1 MKNIIIA
8 LLGYIFI
15 GTGVLSI
22 FLPFLQG
29 ILFIVIGVYLL
40 SVGSPK
46 VHKKLHLAYL
56 AFKVRFPKIARMLE
70 KVEKKW
76 EDMLERWQNR

>member
-8 LLGYIFI
+8 LFGYTFI
-15 GTGVLSI
+15 GTGMVGI

-40 SVGSPK
+40 SIGSPK
-46 VHKKLHLAYL
+46 VHKKLHLVYL
-56 AFKVRFPKIARMLE
+56 AFKARFPNIAKTLE

-76 EDMLERWQNR
+76 EDMLARWQSR